1 MLSIMLGDERALRDA
16 AANWLELLV
25 ALLFWRYTDAS
36 PQLHLAQLLG
46 SCAEQMAAAA
56 KAVAAAGGAPEDEN
70 GPFLAFLRE
79 LLVLGS
85 QLEVQ
90 GVVRLATNSE
100 FCGLWFVAHVYDVLR
115 GYPRA
120 EAVFSRPL
128 PHLGCDQVQ
137 TMGGGARK
145 ENCTGAGRTC
155 QLLVCHTRLHGVQQ
169 PSAAVTPHCTPPH
182 LHPHPSPSLPPRPR
196 CTRSTTSRPS
206 WPMTARGRSQRSTWR
221 GAPSTGQT
229 QWRPSF
235 RGFR

>member
-16 AANWLELLV
+16 AANWVELLA

-36 PQLHLAQLLG
+36 PQLHLGQLLG

-56 KAVAAAGGAPEDEN
+56 KAAGAAGGGGPEEGN
-70 GPFLAFLRE
+70 EPFLAFLRE

-128 PHLGCDQVQ
+128 PHLGCDQVRVARRSRRA
-137 TMGGGARK
+137 GAACGSAR
-145 ENCTGAGRTC
+145 
-155 QLLVCHTRLHGVQQ
+155 RLPGWQGFAC
-169 PSAAVTPHCTPPH
+169 SR
-182 LHPHPSPSLPPRPR
+182 LSI
-196 CTRSTTSRPS
+196 RS
-206 WPMTARGRSQRSTWR
+206 
-221 GAPSTGQT
+221 
-229 QWRPSF
+229 
-235 RGFR
+235 